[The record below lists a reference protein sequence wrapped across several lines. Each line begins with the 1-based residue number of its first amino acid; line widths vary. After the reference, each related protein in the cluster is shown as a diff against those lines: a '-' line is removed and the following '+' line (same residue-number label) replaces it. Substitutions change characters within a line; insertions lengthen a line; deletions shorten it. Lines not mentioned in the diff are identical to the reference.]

1 MKKTTTYLA
10 AAALVAGTVLALG
23 GAAYAQ
29 PSADTELTQ
38 IITAGTLHTDIVDS
52 NGDPVTA
59 PSISMNT
66 TTTSASQQTTTGTYG
81 SAGERVY
88 ISNPSAAANG
98 WNLTV
103 AATDGPTALWQ
114 KDGGPET
121 FDYNDGA
128 GAGQLTIDPAAGT
141 ITPVGGTSMTGVS
154 IGASTAFLEGT
165 VDSIT
170 LASADATSADVWE
183 GHIEGMGV
191 SQTIPGGQAPGTY
204 RISLTQ
210 TLTAQ

>member
-29 PSADTELTQ
+29 SSANTELTQ
-38 IITAGTLHTDIVDS
+38 TITAGTLHTDIVDS

-66 TTTSASQQTTTGTYG
+66 TTTSASAQTTTGTYG
-81 SAGERVY
+81 SSGERVY
-88 ISNPSAAANG
+88 ISNPSAAAGG

-103 AATDGPTALWQ
+103 AATDGLTALWR
-114 KDGGPET
+114 DGGSET

-128 GAGQLTIDPAAGT
+128 GAGQLTINPAAGT
-141 ITPVGGTSMTGVS
+141 ITPVGGASMTGVS
-154 IGASTAFLEGT
+154 LGASTAFLEGT
-165 VDSIT
+165 VDTIT

>member
-1 MKKTTTYLA
+1 MA
-10 AAALVAGTVLALG
+10 AGTVLALG

-29 PSADTELTQ
+29 STADTELTQ
-38 IITAGTLHTDIVDS
+38 VITAGTLHTDIVDS
-52 NGDPVTA
+52 SGNPVMT

-66 TTTSASQQTTTGTYG
+66 TTTSASAQTTTGTYG
-81 SAGERVY
+81 SSGERVY
-88 ISNPSAAANG
+88 ISNPSAAAGG

-103 AATDGPTALWQ
+103 AATDGPTALWEQ
-114 KDGGPET
+114 DGGSET

-128 GAGQLTIDPAAGT
+128 GAGQLTINPALGT
-141 ITPVGGTSMTGVS
+141 ITPIGGASMTGVS
-154 IGASTAFLEGT
+154 LGASTAFLQGT
-165 VDSIT
+165 VDTIT

-210 TLTAQ
+210 TLTTQ